1 MPDPL
6 DQQLVEAVLAR
17 PLRRKADLEDA
28 RLANLRPSRTAKKTT
43 NGATPRVGTDGAAA
57 ANGTPDADAPV
68 ATDGL
73 DLVDGPEVADGADL
87 VDGELELE
95 DDEDEALAIGPEP
108 DLDGAAGTVEMIEVQ
123 VGDPTVAPAELEE
136 PTKLDAAEL
145 EEPTPEELDALSADM
160 IGIDDPVRM
169 YLKEIGKVALLNA
182 EEEVVLAKSIELG
195 EQMADEPW
203 KAMVSLHEWTLHDTE
218 KRTRTLKPQHRLPFG
233 PEAHEMVAAALA
245 SKGAKD
251 LYMPT
256 PDFHLVRAGKDAQS
270 EGTKELLKEARKLTA
285 AYNETPGAETFQR
298 LLDWSYLSV
307 HNGDLDSR
315 DNPGLRAIYEW
326 ATYEVAHPALRRWI
340 EADNDVP
347 LLRKLGY
354 DPEVPPTT
362 KLSHRRGEVVRIG
375 RDAREQLTS
384 ANLRLVVSIA
394 KKYIGRGMSFLDLIQ
409 EGNIGL
415 IRAVEKFDYE
425 KGFKFST
432 YATWWIR
439 QAITRAIA
447 DQARTIRIP
456 VHMVETINRLIRVS
470 RQLLQELGREP
481 TVEEIAE
488 AMSKGQEVVVTPEKV
503 REIIK
508 VSQEPVSLETPIGEE
523 EDSHLGDFIEDRGAL
538 APAEAASHQ
547 LLKEQVEAVLDSLTG
562 RERRVLQLRFGL
574 EDGRARTLE
583 EVGKEFNVTRER
595 IRQIEAKALRKL
607 RHPSRSR
614 KLKDYLE

>member
-1 MPDPL
+1 MSADPL
-6 DQQLVEAVLAR
+6 DKQLVEAVLSRPRRAR
-17 PLRRKADLEDA
+17 ADVEEA
-28 RLANLRPSRTAKKTT
+28 KMAGMRPSRAKTATAVA
-43 NGATPRVGTDGAAA
+43 NPDDDDDDDDELDLGPDVIAAEGADVGIIVVADDIVGDPAAA
-57 ANGTPDADAPV
+57 LPADAP
-68 ATDGL
+68 A
-73 DLVDGPEVADGADL
+73 
-87 VDGELELE
+87 
-95 DDEDEALAIGPEP
+95 
-108 DLDGAAGTVEMIEVQ
+108 
-123 VGDPTVAPAELEE
+123 
-136 PTKLDAAEL
+136 KLDAKTV
-145 EEPTPEELDALSADM
+145 EEPSAEDLEAISADM

-169 YLKEIGKVALLNA
+169 YLKEIGKVALLTA
-182 EEEVVLAKSIELG
+182 EEEVVLAKAIELG
-195 EQMADEPW
+195 EQLADEPW
-203 KAMVSLHEWTLHDTE
+203 KGIVSLHEWTLHDTE
-218 KRTRTLKPQHRLPFG
+218 RKTRTMKQQHRLPFG
-233 PEAHEMVAAALA
+233 PEAHELVAKAI
-245 SKGAKD
+245 SSD
-251 LYMPT
+251 LVADLLVPT
-256 PDFHLVRAGKDAQS
+256 PDFHLVKAGRDAQS
-270 EGTKELLKEARKLTA
+270 EGTKERLKEARKLLHTYSDTLSA
-285 AYNETPGAETFQR
+285 KSFLE
-298 LLDWSYLSV
+298 LMDWSYLAV

-315 DNPGLRAIYEW
+315 DNVGLRAIYDW
-326 ATYEVAHPALRRWI
+326 TRDDVAFPGMQRWI
-340 EADNDVP
+340 EAGNDAD
-347 LLRKLGY
+347 LLKTMGY
-354 DPEVPPTT
+354 DPEVPSTT
-362 KLSHRRGEVVRIG
+362 KLRDRKGEIVVIG

-415 IRAVEKFDYE
+415 IRAVEKFDFE

-470 RQLLQELGREP
+470 RGLLQELGREP

-488 AMSKGQEVVVTPEKV
+488 AMSKGQEVQVTPEKV

>member
-1 MPDPL
+1 MSADPL
-6 DQQLVEAVLAR
+6 DKQLVEAVLSR
-17 PLRRKADLEDA
+17 PRRAKADLEEA
-28 RLANLRPSRTAKKTT
+28 KMAGLRPSRAKA
-43 NGATPRVGTDGAAA
+43 GVAVADDD
-57 ANGTPDADAPV
+57 DADDDEV
-68 ATDGL
+68 DL
-73 DLVDGPEVADGADL
+73 DIGTEPSDADGAD
-87 VDGELELE
+87 VGIVVVTD
-95 DDEDEALAIGPEP
+95 
-108 DLDGAAGTVEMIEVQ
+108 DGATEAAAKLPA
-123 VGDPTVAPAELEE
+123 DAPAKLDPKEVEE
-136 PTKLDAAEL
+136 PTAEDL
-145 EEPTPEELDALSADM
+145 EAISADM

-169 YLKEIGKVALLNA
+169 YLKEIGKVALLTA
-182 EEEVVLAKSIELG
+182 EEEVVLAKAIELG
-195 EQMADEPW
+195 EQMVEAPW
-203 KAMVSLHEWTLHDTE
+203 KGIVSLHEWTLHDTE
-218 KRTRTLKPQHRLPFG
+218 RKTRTTKPQHRLPFG
-233 PEAHEMVAAALA
+233 EEAHELVRAGVSDDAAIELLVT
-245 SKGAKD
+245 S
-251 LYMPT
+251 
-256 PDFHLVRAGKDAQS
+256 PDFHLVKAGRDAQS
-270 EGTKELLKEARKLTA
+270 DGTKERLKEAKKLVH
-285 AYNETPGAETFQR
+285 AYNETLSAETFLS
-298 LLDWSYLSV
+298 LLDWAYLAV

-315 DNPGLRAIYEW
+315 DNIGLRAIYDW
-326 ATYEVAHPALRRWI
+326 TRDEVAFPALERWI
-340 EADNDVP
+340 LAGNDAD
-347 LLRKLGY
+347 LLKRMGY
-354 DPEVPPTT
+354 DPEVPLNT
-362 KLSHRRGEVVRIG
+362 KLRDRKGTIVVIG

-415 IRAVEKFDYE
+415 IRAVEKFDFE

-470 RQLLQELGREP
+470 RGLLQELGREP

-488 AMSKGQEVVVTPEKV
+488 AMSKGQEVQVTPEKV

>member
-1 MPDPL
+1 MSADPL
-6 DQQLVEAVLAR
+6 DKQHVEAVLSR
-17 PLRRKADLEDA
+17 PRRAKADLEEA
-28 RLANLRPSRTAKKTT
+28 KMAGMRPTRPKTSVGLA
-43 NGATPRVGTDGAAA
+43 D
-57 ANGTPDADAPV
+57 DAD
-68 ATDGL
+68 D
-73 DLVDGPEVADGADL
+73 
-87 VDGELELE
+87 
-95 DDEDEALAIGPEP
+95 DDEDEDDDDLDLGPE
-108 DLDGAAGTVEMIEVQ
+108 LAGEDGADVGIVVVADDGVVE
-123 VGDPTVAPAELEE
+123 GAKLPADAPAKLDPKEVEE
-136 PTKLDAAEL
+136 PSAEDL
-145 EEPTPEELDALSADM
+145 EAISADM

-169 YLKEIGKVALLNA
+169 YLKEIGKVALLTA
-182 EEEVVLAKSIELG
+182 EEEVVLAKAIELG
-195 EQMADEPW
+195 EQLVEAPW
-203 KAMVSLHEWTLHDTE
+203 KGIVSLHEWTLHDTE
-218 KRTRTLKPQHRLPFG
+218 RKTRTTKTQHRLPFG
-233 PEAHEMVAAALA
+233 EEAHDLVRRAI
-245 SKGAKD
+245 SDKGAAD
-251 LYMPT
+251 LLIPT
-256 PDFHLVRAGKDAQS
+256 PDFHLVKAGRDAQS
-270 EGTKELLKEARKLTA
+270 DGTKERLKEAKKLVH
-285 AYNETPGAETFQR
+285 AYNETPVPDTF
-298 LLDWSYLSV
+298 LELMDWAYLAV

-315 DNPGLRAIYEW
+315 GNIGLRAIYDW
-326 ATYEVAHPALRRWI
+326 TRDDVGYPALERWI
-340 EADNDVP
+340 IADNDAD
-347 LLRKLGY
+347 LLKRMGY
-354 DPEVPPTT
+354 DPEVPLNT
-362 KLSHRRGEVVRIG
+362 KLRDRKGTIVVIG

-425 KGFKFST
+425 KGYKFST

-470 RQLLQELGREP
+470 RGLLQELGREP

-488 AMSKGQEVVVTPEKV
+488 AMSKGQEVQVTPEKV